1 VKEKIGTFAYNLQIC
16 LFQIQSYQF
25 HSVSNG
31 IYLDGNDTEMVLDN
45 IKNKLNEIDKT
56 EFETNKFVDYRQ
68 RFQFFLSL
76 SLFFLIADVFL
87 FETKTKWIQKLNLFN
102 EK

>member
-1 VKEKIGTFAYNLQIC
+1 MLFYENQKILNNKIETRE
-16 LFQIQSYQF
+16 
-25 HSVSNG
+25 SVLPNEV
-31 IYLDGNDTEMVLDN
+31 YWCFTEF
-45 IKNKLNEIDKT
+45 DKT

-76 SLFFLIADVFL
+76 SLFFIIADVFL